1 MKAAGRKIAVWMAVF
16 VLAGTLAPIPAV
28 QAEDAQPI
36 DTRSKELPETTEEE
50 DEETKRAYEMT
61 VDSNKWKNWP
71 IGPQTYGEAGIVMD
85 AESGAILY
93 AKNIDGKAYPASITK
108 VLTTLVALENSSME
122 DIVTVSAD
130 AVNGIPYGYAHV
142 GLKAGEEIT
151 LKDALYAVLL
161 ASANEASY
169 AVGESV
175 GTKASGN
182 ADGGYAWFL
191 AQMNTRAKELGAV
204 NSNFVNTNGLED
216 DEHYTTARD
225 MALITRELLMNHPE
239 FETISQTLQYT
250 IPPTEMEE
258 EPRTFQQVHQMFY
271 EGNEYFNP
279 RVIAGKTG
287 YTDLARNTL
296 VTCAQGSDLKLV
308 CVVLKTHG
316 KNIYPDTQQL
326 LDYGFG
332 NFEKVNIEENETSA
346 DIQSM
351 EGESYVVL
359 PSHVKFEDLDKV
371 FVPDVKDGPSGVM
384 NYTYEGNPV
393 GSAKVTVS
401 QEYLTKISAEE
412 EEKKK
417 EQKSEEKKKE
427 STKEA
432 EKEEPVIKKAIIGGV
447 LLLIVVLTIYFGYTA
462 LQKKRMRKKRNKKK
476 M

>member
-16 VLAGTLAPIPAV
+16 VLAGGLTSIPAV

-50 DEETKRAYEMT
+50 DEETKKAYEMT

-85 AESGAILY
+85 AESGAVLY

-108 VLTTLVALENSSME
+108 ILTTLVALENGSMD

-175 GTKASGN
+175 GTKVSGN
-182 ADGGYAWFL
+182 AESGYEWFL

-204 NSNFVNTNGLED
+204 NSNFVNTNGLENE
-216 DEHYTTARD
+216 EHYTTARD
-225 MALITRELLMNHPE
+225 MALITRELLLNHPE

-250 IPPTEMEE
+250 IPPTKMEE

-271 EGNEYFNP
+271 EGNDYFNP

-296 VTCAQGSDLKLV
+296 VTCAQGGELKLI

-332 NFEKVNIEENETSA
+332 NFGKVNIEENETSG
-346 DIQSM
+346 DIQIVD
-351 EGESYVVL
+351 GKSYVVL
-359 PSHVKFEDLDKV
+359 PSHVKFEDLEKE
-371 FVPDVKDGPSGVM
+371 FVPDEKDGASGVM

-401 QEYLTKISAEE
+401 QEYLTKSGEKESKEKEPEKKDEKREKEITKETEE
-412 EEKKK
+412 EPAVKK
-417 EQKSEEKKKE
+417 
-427 STKEA
+427 
-432 EKEEPVIKKAIIGGV
+432 VIIAGA
-447 LLLIVVLTIYFGYTA
+447 LLLIVILTLSIAYTA
-462 LQKKRMRKKRNKKK
+462 LRKKRMKKKKRKS
-476 M
+476 

>member
-1 MKAAGRKIAVWMAVF
+1 MKAAGKRIAVWTAVF
-16 VLAGTLAPIPAV
+16 VLAGVMMPIPAV
-28 QAEDAQPI
+28 RAEDAQPI

-50 DEETKRAYEMT
+50 DEETKKAYEMT

-85 AESGAILY
+85 AESGAVLY

-108 VLTTLVALENSSME
+108 VLTTLVALENASMD

-175 GTKASGN
+175 GTKVSGN
-182 ADGGYAWFL
+182 AESGYEWFL

-204 NSNFVNTNGLED
+204 NSNFVNTNGLENE
-216 DEHYTTARD
+216 EHYTTARD
-225 MALITRELLMNHPE
+225 MALITRELLLNHPE

-250 IPPTEMEE
+250 IPPTKMEE

-271 EGNEYFNP
+271 EGNDYFNP

-296 VTCAQGSDLKLV
+296 VTCAQGGELKLI

-326 LDYGFG
+326 LDYGVG
-332 NFEKVNIEENETSA
+332 NFEKVNIEENETSG
-346 DIQSM
+346 DIQIVD
-351 EGESYVVL
+351 GKSYVVL
-359 PSHVKFEDLDKV
+359 PSHVKFEDLEKE
-371 FVPDVKDGPSGVM
+371 FVPDEKDEASGVM

-393 GSAKVTVS
+393 GSAEATVS
-401 QEYLTKISAEE
+401 QEYLTKAAEE
-412 EEKKK
+412 E
-417 EQKSEEKKKE
+417 SEG
-427 STKEA
+427 KEA
-432 EKEEPVIKKAIIGGV
+432 EKRDEKGEKETTKETEEEPVIKKVIIIGA
-447 LLLIVVLTIYFGYTA
+447 LLLIVILAFSIAYTA
-462 LQKKRMRKKRNKKK
+462 LRKKRMKKKKRKS
-476 M
+476 